1 MAKNIIRDVQ
11 MNDSNFSGKTAKIS
25 GIALNQKDVSKILEQ
40 LKNGALIIRKI
51 SDVNEKTVEA
61 LYRKLQQESFGIIIV
76 IEDTKRNMNKFLA
89 KHKKLEECFN
99 ARVDMEAMSNE
110 ELVAFGKKYARE
122 MECSID
128 ELGVLA
134 LHTRIEEMQTLD
146 HAVTV
151 MEVRDIVD
159 EAIDHASR
167 KTLNHFLDVL
177 LAKRY
182 DEEDMIILREK
193 DFI

>member
-1 MAKNIIRDVQ
+1 MKDCVSCVHEYLSPMSDTCREC
-11 MNDSNFSGKTAKIS
+11 
-25 GIALNQKDVSKILEQ
+25 GIAMLNYEEAKPKRIVS
-40 LKNGALIIRKI
+40 
-51 SDVNEKTVEA
+51 
-61 LYRKLQQESFGIIIV
+61 
-76 IEDTKRNMNKFLA
+76 
-89 KHKKLEECFN
+89 N
-99 ARVDMEAMSNE
+99 ADRLRAMSNE

-122 MECSID
+122 MEYSID

-151 MEVRDIVD
+151 MEVKDIMD
-159 EAIDHASR
+159 EAIHHANR
-167 KTLNHFLDVL
+167 KSVNHFLDVL

-182 DEEDMIILREK
+182 DEEDMIILREN